1 MSVVSLI
8 LIKGLP
14 GSGKSTL
21 AKALVAESNGTVVR
35 VNRDD
40 LRMMTF
46 GKYVLDN
53 PREQEPLITKMQ
65 EAMVR
70 ATLRAGISVIVDDTN
85 GNAHFREA
93 WVRLAEQC
101 KAKYV
106 LHEMDTPIEECIRRD
121 QERWERDGERLVGR
135 AIIERMAENAT

>member
-1 MSVVSLI
+1 MSNVRLVI
-8 LIKGLP
+8 IKGLP

-21 AKALVAESNGTVVR
+21 AKALVAESNGTIIR

-70 ATLRAGISVIVDDTN
+70 AALRADVSVILDDTN
-85 GNAHFREA
+85 GNARFREN

-101 KAKYV
+101 KADV
-106 LHEMDTPIEECIRRD
+106 ILHEMDTPIEECIRRD

-135 AIIERMAENAT
+135 AVIERMASQMS